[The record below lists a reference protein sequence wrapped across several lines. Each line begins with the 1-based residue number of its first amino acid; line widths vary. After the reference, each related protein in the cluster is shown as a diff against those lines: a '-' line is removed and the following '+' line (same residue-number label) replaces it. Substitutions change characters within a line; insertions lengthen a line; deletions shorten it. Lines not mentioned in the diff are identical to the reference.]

1 MCHNQSLPNRTYAD
15 HTIKSE
21 QMLTSGWQMEVDETA
36 ILGGRIRSF
45 QPMRGYRTAIDAVLL
60 AACVPA
66 KRGQQVLDI
75 GTGVGVSALCLV
87 ARVKGVRVTGL
98 ELQAPL
104 AALAKRGII
113 ANGYQDLVNVLT
125 GNLLDP
131 PTEVE
136 RQGFNH
142 VMANPPY
149 VEAGKG
155 NLPKDHVKAVSTVEG
170 RAKLEDWIRFA
181 VFAKSRQGSIT
192 FIHRAERREQLVTG
206 LEASGMGRME
216 LLPLIP
222 KAGLEPNRII
232 VRAWSG
238 SSGEV
243 SEAEALVLHE
253 KNGAFTEAAESVLR
267 GGKSLL

>member
-1 MCHNQSLPNRTYAD
+1 
-15 HTIKSE
+15 
-21 QMLTSGWQMEVDETA
+21 MEVDETA

-66 KRGQQVLDI
+66 KGGQQVLDI

-87 ARVKGVRVTGL
+87 ARVNGVRVTGL

-104 AALAKRGII
+104 AALAKRGIM
-113 ANGYQDLVNVLT
+113 ANGYQDLINVFT

-131 PTEVE
+131 PAEVE
-136 RQGFNH
+136 RQIFNH

-149 VEAGKG
+149 AEAGKG

-181 VFAKSRQGSIT
+181 VFAKSREGSIT

-222 KAGLEPNRII
+222 KAGLGPSRII

-238 SSGEV
+238 SRGGV

-267 GGKSLL
+267 GGKNLL